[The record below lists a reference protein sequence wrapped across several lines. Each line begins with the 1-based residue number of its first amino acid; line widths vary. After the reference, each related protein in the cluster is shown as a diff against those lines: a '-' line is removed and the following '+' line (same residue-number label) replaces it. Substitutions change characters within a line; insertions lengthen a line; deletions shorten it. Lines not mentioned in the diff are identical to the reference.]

1 MRRLLPLL
9 LVLALPGTLS
19 AQHRLGT
26 WLDWGTVEVL
36 LYPSSDHG
44 LQVSFWTT
52 GQAGVQRGR
61 GVAGGFEPESVF
73 AWINAADR
81 VIHPVARPSGP
92 TVVLATPALRSAS
105 GDSIQM
111 FRRAKGGR
119 WEDRVIVALDERGNG
134 ADHFAIRARPAE
146 TTALIEG
153 MLREAGLS
161 GYDKDSVA
169 ASVARTDSLPMLQ
182 GRVDTPPALVE
193 AGPQSYPDQSIRGRV
208 LLEYFVR
215 EDGTVEASS
224 IHAII
229 ADDDRLVDPARTMVA
244 ASRFT
249 SALLN
254 GRPVGI
260 TVRQAVNF
268 IP

>member
-1 MRRLLPLL
+1 MRRLFLL
-9 LVLALPGTLS
+9 LIALALPGTLS

-26 WLDWGTVEVL
+26 RLDWGTVEVL
-36 LYPSSDHG
+36 LYPSTDRG

-61 GVAGGFEPESVF
+61 GLAGGFEPESVF
-73 AWINAADR
+73 AWINAADQ
-81 VIHPVARPSGP
+81 VIHPVVRPSGP
-92 TVVLATPALRSAS
+92 TVVLSTRVLRSAS
-105 GDSIQM
+105 GDSIRI
-111 FRRAKGGR
+111 FRRAKKDH
-119 WEDRVIVALDERGNG
+119 WEDRVILALDERGNG
-134 ADHFAIRARPAE
+134 ADRFAIRARPAE
-146 TTALIEG
+146 ATALIEG
-153 MLREAGLS
+153 MQREAGLS

-193 AGPQSYPDQSIRGRV
+193 VGPRSYPDRSISGKV
-208 LLEYFVR
+208 FLEFFIR
-215 EDGTVEASS
+215 EDGAVEPSS
-224 IHAII
+224 IHAIF

-249 SALLN
+249 PALAN
-254 GRPVGI
+254 GRPVGV